1 MKVLILEDEQ
11 PAAERMAELLQL
23 YDKSI
28 EITAV
33 FDSVKDVVLWLKSHP
48 QPDLIFLDIQVA
60 DGLCFDIFSQ
70 DRVQSPVIFTTAYQE
85 YAIKAFIVN
94 SVDYMLKPIDFS
106 ELKAAMEK
114 FRRLFQ
120 AKNDIPFLR
129 DEIIQSVKNMLD
141 KPPKNRFIIKIGEHL
156 RSVSADDILLFSSL
170 DKTTNIYTSENR
182 TFIID
187 YSLDHL
193 MEIIDNEMF
202 FRINR
207 KNIINRNAIF
217 DIIIYSNSRLKI
229 KLKLSGQEPLIVSRD
244 KVSDFK
250 NWLGN

>member
-1 MKVLILEDEQ
+1 
-11 PAAERMAELLQL
+11 MAELLQL

-70 DRVQSPVIFTTAYQE
+70 VRVQSPVIFTTAYQE
-85 YAIKAFIVN
+85 YAIKAFKVN
-94 SVDYMLKPIDFS
+94 SVDYLLKPIDFS

-114 FRRLFQ
+114 FSRLFQ
-120 AKNDIPFLR
+120 VKNDFPFFR
-129 DEIIQSVKNMLD
+129 DEIIQSVKKMLD
-141 KPPKNRFIIKIGEHL
+141 KPPKNRFIIKVGEHL
-156 RSVSADDILLFSSL
+156 RSVSADDILLFSSI
-170 DKTTNIYTSENR
+170 DKITNVCTSENR

-193 MEIIDNEMF
+193 MEIIDNELF

-207 KNIINRNAIF
+207 KNIINRNAIS
-217 DIIIYSNSRLKI
+217 DIIIYSKSQLKI
-229 KLKLSGQEPLIVSRD
+229 KIKLPGQEPLIVSRD
-244 KVSDFK
+244 KVGDFK

>member
-1 MKVLILEDEQ
+1 VKVLILEDEQ

-33 FDSVKDVVLWLKSHP
+33 FDSVKDVVFWLKSHP

-70 DRVQSPVIFTTAYQE
+70 VRVQSPVIFTTAYQE
-85 YAIKAFIVN
+85 YAIKAFKVN
-94 SVDYMLKPIDFS
+94 SVDYLLKPIDFS

-114 FRRLFQ
+114 FSRLFQ
-120 AKNDIPFLR
+120 TKKDIPFLR

-141 KPPKNRFIIKIGEHL
+141 KPPKNRFIIKVGEHL
-156 RSVSADDILLFSSL
+156 RSVSADDILLFSSF
-170 DKTTNIYTSENR
+170 DKTTNVCTSENR

-207 KNIINRNAIF
+207 KNIINRNAIL
-217 DIIIYSNSRLKI
+217 DIIIYSKSQLKI
-229 KLKLSGQEPLIVSRD
+229 KLKLPDQEPLFVSRD